1 MMMKSAMTKYRLEM
15 TEEQAKTLVNALD
28 LAIRIRIGQWG
39 EIVEQCMKFEKG
51 KVDDWFKRRDD
62 AEALL
67 LQARDIVMPELQDMH
82 SLSGGHGVY
91 ANELTERTYNVLL
104 AVRSCIAYH
113 KKPEG
118 GYTVNFHR
126 PMAMYVA
133 EEMPKCEV
141 VDDERQDQKGRE

>member
-1 MMMKSAMTKYRLEM
+1 MKYRLEM

-28 LAIRIRIGQWG
+28 LAIRIRMGQWG
-39 EIVEQCMKFEKG
+39 EIVEQCMKFEAG
-51 KVDDWFKRRDD
+51 KVDDWCERRDK
-62 AEALL
+62 ANAFLL
-67 LQARDIVMPELQDMH
+67 KARDIVMPELQDMH
-82 SLSGGHGVY
+82 SLHGSHGVY
-91 ANELTERTYNVLL
+91 ANELTERAYNVLL

-141 VDDERQDQKGRE
+141 VGDEGQDSKGRK